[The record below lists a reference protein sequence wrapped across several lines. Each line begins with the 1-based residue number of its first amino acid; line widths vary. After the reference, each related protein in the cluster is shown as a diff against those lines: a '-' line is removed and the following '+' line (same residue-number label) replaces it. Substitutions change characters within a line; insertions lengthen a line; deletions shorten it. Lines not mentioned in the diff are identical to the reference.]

1 MKKLI
6 ASILALCLALCCAA
20 ALAETTDTVS
30 SASKA
35 DFYGSAALTGDALK
49 DAINSQSGTYL
60 ISTVNP
66 DGTPNCGYFIFACVE
81 HEGKFYIQLGLAE
94 NQSRENLLRTG
105 DAVAVYAANPSTEE
119 GAKAYTIS
127 GARMTLKVVTDEAL
141 LSALNTKGSATVIFA
156 EVTAVRPLG

>member
-1 MKKLI
+1 M
-6 ASILALCLALCCAA
+6 
-20 ALAETTDTVS
+20 
-30 SASKA
+30 
-35 DFYGSAALTGDALK
+35 
-49 DAINSQSGTYL
+49 
-60 ISTVNP
+60 
-66 DGTPNCGYFIFACVE
+66 E
-81 HEGKFYIQLGLAE
+81 HEGKYYIQLGLAE